1 MLRTK
6 SQRRKLCP
14 KCPVARVADL
24 FGDSCSLLIMRDL
37 LKGMRRFGEL
47 EESLG
52 GMSPRTL
59 TKKLRKL
66 ESEGFIKRRGYGEPR
81 LERLCVPTG
90 QVELSC
96 ASGGNRTPALCL
108 GSTCSATKLHS
119 HVWEVYPVGI
129 AKQFPAGQS
138 FYH

>member
-14 KCPVARVADL
+14 ECPVARVADL

-59 TKKLRKL
+59 TKKLRRL
-66 ESEGFIKRRGYGEPR
+66 ESEGFIRRREYRRHPPRVEYALTRKGMAFQEVERAMRAYGKKY
-81 LERLCVPTG
+81 L
-90 QVELSC
+90 
-96 ASGGNRTPALCL
+96 
-108 GSTCSATKLHS
+108 
-119 HVWEVYPVGI
+119 
-129 AKQFPAGQS
+129 
-138 FYH
+138 

>member
-59 TKKLRKL
+59 TKKLRRL
-66 ESEGFIKRRGYGEPR
+66 ESEGVIRRRGYRRHPPR
-81 LERLCVPTG
+81 VEDALTRQGLAVQ
-90 QVELSC
+90 QVS
-96 ASGGNRTPALCL
+96 
-108 GSTCSATKLHS
+108 
-119 HVWEVYPVGI
+119 
-129 AKQFPAGQS
+129 
-138 FYH
+138 